1 MKWGNRKGSMK
12 VNVVKRKAA
21 SNKELSHVMYEIPD
35 IKLLKDLLYEIM
47 MVELSAVSEVFSS
60 DKENCDTY
68 KKRRYHPDQAWT
80 ILKQDFEDGLFRVY
94 FNQDEYINL
103 EEPLKIQEENE
114 LVIIKLVMMAGR
126 LW

>member
-1 MKWGNRKGSMK
+1 MK

-47 MVELSAVSEVFSS
+47 MVELSDVSEVFSS

-68 KKRRYHPDQAWT
+68 KKRTYHPDQAWA

-94 FNQDEYINL
+94 FNQDEYTNL